1 MSSTLP
7 ASVQRPL
14 KAVLGVL
21 DGEAQGGQAVAYGVA
36 GGEVAVALGV
46 EADVQQQVYSA
57 AEGREGIFA
66 IMYFFMIRPQQKKQ
80 KEIRNFQNS
89 LQEGSKV
96 VTGGGIYGTIKKVD
110 IATGKIELEIA
121 KGVVITVDKGSVFAD
136 VAASATVSKE
146 K

>member
-1 MSSTLP
+1 MTLLQAP
-7 ASVQRPL
+7 AAAP
-14 KAVLGVL
+14 
-21 DGEAQGGQAVAYGVA
+21 QGGGMMWIMLIAM
-36 GGEVAVALGV
+36 
-46 EADVQQQVYSA
+46 
-57 AEGREGIFA
+57 FA